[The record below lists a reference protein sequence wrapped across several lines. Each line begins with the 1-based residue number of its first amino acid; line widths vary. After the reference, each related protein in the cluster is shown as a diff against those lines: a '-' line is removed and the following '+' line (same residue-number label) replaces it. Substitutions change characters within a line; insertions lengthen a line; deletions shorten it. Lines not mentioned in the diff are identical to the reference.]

1 MSAPHSPTINDVG
14 VLPSSTRHFKK
25 RNDDKIVF
33 ENQKPTA
40 LQEASPVRLN
50 TVTTDQVNTKHA
62 GLLATK
68 SEKTPPGSVPR
79 HRNKAGVKITKIQ
92 TISDTLHVDISS
104 STIKRKQNEVSH
116 PGKTP
121 GEASQ
126 MMVRTPSSPE
136 DISLLSV
143 FFRSSKTKRIRQT
156 SCALWKLPIVSE
168 INTEFS
174 DPETILLG
182 PQTARLYAVKQD
194 SGSEEASR
202 SQSTVTDDSGQLQTP
217 TDRAGENLPHEHKI
231 NSPLHIRTK
240 REDNQDPFTS
250 VELESIFSR
259 GRKGVG
265 AAQKSLLKIIPL
277 ELLQHLG
284 ENSRSCPAR
293 TTLGQRCK
301 NYRPTR
307 PFSAHLQSLATFK
320 PSVLLPVIQQL
331 TEVVFCTT
339 HRKVAFREIQTWRE
353 EFQELAKIQDYESI
367 FPVENERLLAL
378 ICWIRL
384 LGRAA
389 LSQLSPSSFLQTAV
403 GKIAQTELPPV
414 NPIQDFKPYINKGL
428 SGTISEELAKLLT
441 RPLKKSD
448 IKYQGSMYIFSQ
460 RGNFGHL
467 KIGRSGNVS
476 RRLKQWNKQCKKTME
491 IYFPV
496 SVKNKDESMPDMQQ
510 VPHISRVEAL
520 VHLELYHHRRIEH
533 KCPGCDKLHLEWFE
547 VSKDIAIG
555 VVRKWS
561 AWMAT
566 LPYEKHMK
574 DGEEQWILK
583 SEEREQERLDKLCRP
598 GITFSTPSLPV
609 VKEEETLSSSP
620 STLASKCQ
628 VRGKGVGA

>member
-1 MSAPHSPTINDVG
+1 MSAPPSPTINDVG

-50 TVTTDQVNTKHA
+50 TVTTDQVNTEHA

-126 MMVRTPSSPE
+126 MMVLTPSSPE

-156 SCALWKLPIVSE
+156 SSALWKLPIVSE

-194 SGSEEASR
+194 PGSEETSR
-202 SQSTVTDDSGQLQTP
+202 SQTTVTDDSEQLKTP
-217 TDRAGENLPHEHKI
+217 TDRAGEDLPHEHKI
-231 NSPLHIRTK
+231 NSPLHQ
-240 REDNQDPFTS
+240 ELSGSDNPGP
-250 VELESIFSR
+250 EM
-259 GRKGVG
+259 
-265 AAQKSLLKIIPL
+265 QKSSSY
-277 ELLQHLG
+277 Q
-284 ENSRSCPAR
+284 
-293 TTLGQRCK
+293 TF
-301 NYRPTR
+301 
-307 PFSAHLQSLATFK
+307 FSASPKPGHLQTQRTST
-320 PSVLLPVIQQL
+320 
-331 TEVVFCTT
+331 
-339 HRKVAFREIQTWRE
+339 
-353 EFQELAKIQDYESI
+353 
-367 FPVENERLLAL
+367 VENERLLAL
-378 ICWIRL
+378 ICWVRL

-414 NPIQDFKPYINKGL
+414 NPIQDFKPYVNKGL

-491 IYFPV
+491 IYFPE
-496 SVKNKDESMPDMQQ
+496 SGKNKDENMPDVQQ

-598 GITFSTPSLPV
+598 GITFSMPSLPV